1 MLFFSMSSF
10 ARHASITNCI
20 WINLPDFRF
29 GHTSVKLFRT
39 YLFYASRHKKSTA
52 TYLIKIQN

>member
-39 YLFYASRHKKSTA
+39 YPFLRLST
-52 TYLIKIQN
+52 